1 MSHTQSKMSE
11 RKKDSYTKQR
21 EEQRNRNR
29 SVELALVDNLETE
42 NDYRVM
48 KREQFSHSRY

>member
-1 MSHTQSKMSE
+1 MSHELSKMSG
-11 RKKDSYTKQR
+11 RKKDSYMKQR
-21 EEQRNRNR
+21 EDQRNRNR

-48 KREQFSHSRY
+48 KR